1 VRIVGESEIVVKVK
15 VPEDWNA
22 ELVEVVRRKL
32 IVDVVS
38 ELQKRIEE
46 ARKFEEIIKKAQI
59 NEKEAKKLEL
69 EIKEAVAKRY
79 GAV

>member
-1 VRIVGESEIVVKVK
+1 MRIVGESEIVVKVK